1 MKLGE
6 ILTYPGLKGVP
17 LCGSILMQ
25 TAWAP

>member
-6 ILTYPGLKGVP
+6 IVTYPGLKDVP

-25 TAWAP
+25 TACAQ